1 MFVKHGPPTK
11 EELPIRCSLFANK
24 QEGWQSGTILEECD
38 ECGNPDDSEDE
49 AEGVNGG
56 HFKIKFDDGDQGVLE
71 FPDATCLLHGNNV
84 CIQAMSKGVKLHSR
98 VAVESDNDS
107 YQVGQLLGANLDGS
121 RVSVHLD
128 ANEQWMDA
136 SQVFALIAP
145 AEGDTFDNPPGA
157 VVLPSKKREREKTAT
172 NDTKSKKKSA
182 TDNKS
187 VAPPPKKAK
196 SSYIIFS
203 CEMRSTVKDEM
214 PEASM
219 AEISKVLGARWQNL
233 AASEKKIYEDKA
245 AEDKIRAKNAKKAY
259 VAEHG
264 EPSTIA
270 AGSKNTKAAKDPNA
284 PKKAKSSFIIFSTEM
299 RPTVKDEMPEASMG
313 EISKVLGA
321 RWQDLAASEKK
332 IYEDKQG
339 RRGQDSSRERKEG
352 LRR

>member
-1 MFVKHGPPTK
+1 LRCSAVGWVAYEIQQFFKQLFQQAFEPSRKRKGTDHFAPEEPISPKKAKSKQKSLATKAKSKRQTIEFSKPDWKTMFVKHGPPTK

-219 AEISKVLGARWQNL
+219 
-233 AASEKKIYEDKA
+233 
-245 AEDKIRAKNAKKAY
+245 
-259 VAEHG
+259 
-264 EPSTIA
+264 
-270 AGSKNTKAAKDPNA
+270 
-284 PKKAKSSFIIFSTEM
+284 
-299 RPTVKDEMPEASMG
+299 G